1 MHPYIDF
8 NCRTFAVFIL
18 NKELIRRN
26 MRASIMEDP
35 NVFDYMTINEIIEE
49 IKIG

>member
-1 MHPYIDF
+1 MHPFSDF

-35 NVFDYMTINEIIEE
+35 NVFDYMKIEE
-49 IKIG
+49 IID